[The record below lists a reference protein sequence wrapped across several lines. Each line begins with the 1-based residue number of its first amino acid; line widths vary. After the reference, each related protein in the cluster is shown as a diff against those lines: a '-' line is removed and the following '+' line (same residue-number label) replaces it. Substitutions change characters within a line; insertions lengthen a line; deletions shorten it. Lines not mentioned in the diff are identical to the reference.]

1 MPLVG
6 ARFLGRESPRSTS
19 AGTSATGTSRPWLI
33 SGQLLA
39 EDRAYE
45 VTEGPGAGGGLP
57 RQRRSRPGPGNGP
70 FGSRG
75 GARLSDHQIS
85 GTTGVLF
92 ALPLPLFRAPGARCP
107 GEVSSWVPPSIMR
120 ATFGH
125 PPAEGPETYARERD
139 PGRGSATGSR
149 KVVPP
154 AGPSHL
160 TPSRPGEA
168 KSRSDEAPRCPNQNR
183 SPNHKTA
190 ACAGL
195 PEPGASQFLQVSPNE
210 DVMQVMQPISNERDR
225 L

>member
-1 MPLVG
+1 MWNPVTWRSLHTRQVPLVG

-39 EDRAYE
+39 EDRAHE

-70 FGSRG
+70 FGSRDPPNEMSCISTRRSVPFDFFLPLG
-75 GARLSDHQIS
+75 GA
-85 GTTGVLF
+85 G
-92 ALPLPLFRAPGARCP
+92 PAPPP
-107 GEVSSWVPPSIMR
+107 GEVSYWVLTWVMR

-168 KSRSDEAPRCPNQNR
+168 KSRSDEAPRCPNQNEN
-183 SPNHKTA
+183 PNKKTA
-190 ACAGL
+190 DPTPARGRT
-195 PEPGASQFLQVSPNE
+195 P
-210 DVMQVMQPISNERDR
+210 
-225 L
+225 

>member
-1 MPLVG
+1 MWSPVTWRSVHTRQVPLVG

-19 AGTSATGTSRPWLI
+19 AGTSATRTSRPWLI

-39 EDRAYE
+39 EDRAHE

-75 GARLSDHQIS
+75 GAKAGGQIS
-85 GTTGVLF
+85 TRRGVPF
-92 ALPLPLFRAPGARCP
+92 DFFLPSNRATGARCP
-107 GEVSSWVPPSIMR
+107 HEVSYWVLTCVMG

-125 PPAEGPETYARERD
+125 PPAEGPQTYARERD

-168 KSRSDEAPRCPNQNR
+168 KSRSREAPRCPNR
-183 SPNHKTA
+183 P
-190 ACAGL
+190 
-195 PEPGASQFLQVSPNE
+195 
-210 DVMQVMQPISNERDR
+210 R
-225 L
+225 LA